1 MTRKAILL
9 RIVFFLAMAGTVNIT
24 GVCVYGQEDPAKTIE
39 QKRQELAEKEGR
51 LKKEEERIKAIQK
64 EVEARIQKLN
74 QLLGRIEESLKK
86 LGEVRSERLGHLVK
100 TFEAMP
106 PEEAAVRLVSIERTL
121 AVQIVFKM
129 NSKKAGA
136 ILALVDPK
144 KVAELTE
151 GISKNEKKI
160 PTK

>member
-1 MTRKAILL
+1 MTPKGVLLAIGISLAFSGVINSKALT
-9 RIVFFLAMAGTVNIT
+9 A
-24 GVCVYGQEDPAKTIE
+24 YGQEDPVKIIE
-39 QKRQELAEKEGR
+39 QKRQELAEREGR
-51 LKKEEERIKAIQK
+51 LKKEEERVRVVQK

-74 QLLGRIEESLKK
+74 QLLSQIEEGLKK
-86 LGEVRSERLGHLVK
+86 LEAFRTERLGHLVK

-106 PEEAAVRLVSIERTL
+106 PEEAAVRLASVERTL

-136 ILALVDPK
+136 VLALMDPK

-160 PTK
+160 PIK